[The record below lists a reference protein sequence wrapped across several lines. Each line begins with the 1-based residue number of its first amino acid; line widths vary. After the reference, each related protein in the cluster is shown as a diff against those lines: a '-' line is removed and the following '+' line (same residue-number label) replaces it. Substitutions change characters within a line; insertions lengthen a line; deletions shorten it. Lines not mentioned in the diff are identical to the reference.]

1 MVAET
6 SDVAKWTNQQLGK
19 KYYDEALLDFL
30 GEVDPTRNNLVV
42 LHLKGSHFNY
52 ENRFPEVCRQWGDA
66 DNHDLV
72 LNYKNSLH
80 YTDSVLRQAF
90 DTLRANYHLQGMIYC
105 SDHGVVPNRQRLPN
119 FWGFGYTYIPL
130 MVWMSEEYVARRP
143 ERAKAL
149 RANKDKYWTND
160 LLYDLVCGVLDV
172 ASPDY
177 KEENSLASPT
187 YRFERDDLTIMKGTI
202 RIADDQDGAPEA
214 ASTN

>member
-1 MVAET
+1 
-6 SDVAKWTNQQLGK
+6 
-19 KYYDEALLDFL
+19 
-30 GEVDPTRNNLVV
+30 
-42 LHLKGSHFNY
+42 
-52 ENRFPEVCRQWGDA
+52 
-66 DNHDLV
+66 
-72 LNYKNSLH
+72 
-80 YTDSVLRQAF
+80 
-90 DTLRANYHLQGMIYC
+90 
-105 SDHGVVPNRQRLPN
+105 
-119 FWGFGYTYIPL
+119 

-214 ASTN
+214 ASTH

>member
-1 MVAET
+1 
-6 SDVAKWTNQQLGK
+6 
-19 KYYDEALLDFL
+19 
-30 GEVDPTRNNLVV
+30 
-42 LHLKGSHFNY
+42 
-52 ENRFPEVCRQWGDA
+52 
-66 DNHDLV
+66 
-72 LNYKNSLH
+72 
-80 YTDSVLRQAF
+80 
-90 DTLRANYHLQGMIYC
+90 MIYC

-149 RANKDKYWTND
+149 RTNKDKYWTND

-187 YRFERDDLTIMKGTI
+187 YRFDRDDLTIMKGTI
-202 RIADDQDGAPEA
+202 RIADDQDGAPGS